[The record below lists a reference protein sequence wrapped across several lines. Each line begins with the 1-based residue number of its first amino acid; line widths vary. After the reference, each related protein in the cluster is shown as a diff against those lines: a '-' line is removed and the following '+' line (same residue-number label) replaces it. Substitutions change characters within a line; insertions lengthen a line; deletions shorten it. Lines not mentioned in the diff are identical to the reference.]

1 MDRSQLSDFAL
12 AGGRFVILVAGV
24 AGFIGYHVARRLLD
38 RKDLVIGLDN
48 LNDYYDVRLKLARL
62 GSTHVV

>member
-1 MDRSQLSDFAL
+1 M
-12 AGGRFVILVAGV
+12 ILVAGV